1 MTNALIT
8 KEFIDKVENLQE
20 AMLNSD
26 SELIAKG
33 NSDMFPLKHTF
44 AEGIYVREMFIQEGG
59 LVIGRVHKN
68 DHVWFLLSGDLEIAT
83 EDGPELFIGPCYIK
97 SPAGTKRVLHAIT
110 DSIFVNVFPNPNN
123 ITDIEELE
131 NNLSCVY
138 YSNYE
143 KYKLLNK

>member
-1 MTNALIT
+1 MNNALAK
-8 KEFIDKVENLQE
+8 KEFINKVEDLQE
-20 AMLNSD
+20 SMLNSN

-44 AEGIYVREMFIQEGG
+44 AKGVYVREMFMQAGG
-59 LVIGRVHKN
+59 LVIGKVHKN
-68 DHVWFLLSGDLEIAT
+68 DHIWFLLSGELEIAT
-83 EDGPELFIGPCYIK
+83 ENGAELFIGPCYVK

-110 DSIFVNVFPNPNN
+110 DSVFVNVFPNPNN

-131 NNLSCVY
+131 NNLTCTY

>member
-1 MTNALIT
+1 MDNALAK
-8 KEFIDKVENLQE
+8 KEFINKVEDLQE
-20 AMLNSD
+20 SMLNSN

-44 AEGIYVREMFIQEGG
+44 AEGIYVREMFMQAGG
-59 LVIGRVHKN
+59 LVIGKVHKN
-68 DHVWFLLSGDLEIAT
+68 DHIWFLLYGELEIAT
-83 EDGPELFIGPCYIK
+83 ENGTELFIGPCYVK

-110 DSIFVNVFPNPNN
+110 DSVFVNVFPNPNN

-131 NNLSCVY
+131 NNLTCTY

>member
-1 MTNALIT
+1 MTDALIT

-44 AEGIYVREMFIQEGG
+44 AEGIYIREMFMQEGG

-68 DHVWFLLSGDLEIAT
+68 EHVWFLLSGELQIAT
-83 EDGPELFIGPCYIK
+83 DRGVEFYEGPCYVK
-97 SPAGTKRVLHAIT
+97 APAGTKRVLCAIT
-110 DSIFVNVFPNPNN
+110 DSIFVNVFPNPTNSTN
-123 ITDIEELE
+123 IEELE
-131 NNLSCVY
+131 DNLSCFY

>member
-1 MTNALIT
+1 MNNALAK
-8 KEFIDKVENLQE
+8 KEFINKVEDLQE
-20 AMLNSD
+20 SMLNSN

-44 AEGIYVREMFIQEGG
+44 ADGVYVREMFMQAGG
-59 LVIGRVHKN
+59 LVIGKVHKN
-68 DHVWFLLSGDLEIAT
+68 DHIWFLLSGELEIAT
-83 EDGPELFIGPCYIK
+83 ENGAELFIGPCYVK

-110 DSIFVNVFPNPNN
+110 DSVFINVFPNPNN

-131 NNLSCVY
+131 NNLTCTY

>member
-1 MTNALIT
+1 MNNALAK
-8 KEFIDKVENLQE
+8 KEFINKVEDLQE
-20 AMLNSD
+20 SMLNSK

-44 AEGIYVREMFIQEGG
+44 AEGIYVREMFMQAGG
-59 LVIGRVHKN
+59 LVIGKVHKN
-68 DHVWFLLSGDLEIAT
+68 DHIWFLLSGELEIAT
-83 EDGPELFIGPCYIK
+83 ENGAELFIGPCYVK

-110 DSIFVNVFPNPNN
+110 DSVFVNVFPNPNN

-131 NNLSCVY
+131 NNLTCTY

>member
-1 MTNALIT
+1 MNNALTT

-26 SELIAKG
+26 SEFIVKG
-33 NSDMFPLKHTF
+33 NSDFFPLKHTF
-44 AEGIYVREMFIQEGG
+44 AEGIYVREMFIQATG

-68 DHVWFLLSGDLEIAT
+68 DHIWFLLSGELEIAT
-83 EDGPELFIGPCYIK
+83 DQGVELYIGPCYIK

-131 NNLSCVY
+131 NNLSFLY
-138 YSNYE
+138 YSGYE

>member
-1 MTNALIT
+1 MNNALAK
-8 KEFIDKVENLQE
+8 KEFINKVEDLQE
-20 AMLNSD
+20 SMLNSN

-44 AEGIYVREMFIQEGG
+44 AEGIYVREMFMQAGG
-59 LVIGRVHKN
+59 LVIGKVHKN
-68 DHVWFLLSGDLEIAT
+68 DHIWFLLSGELEIAT
-83 EDGPELFIGPCYIK
+83 ENGAELFIGPCYVK

-110 DSIFVNVFPNPNN
+110 DSVFVNVFPNPNN
-123 ITDIEELE
+123 ITNIEELE
-131 NNLSCVY
+131 NNLTCTY

>member
-1 MTNALIT
+1 MNNALAN
-8 KEFIDKVENLQE
+8 KEFINKVEDLQE
-20 AMLNSD
+20 SMLNSN

-44 AEGIYVREMFIQEGG
+44 AEGIYVREMFMQAGG
-59 LVIGRVHKN
+59 LVIGKVHKN
-68 DHVWFLLSGDLEIAT
+68 DHIWFLLSGELEIAT
-83 EDGPELFIGPCYIK
+83 ENGPELFVGPCYVK
-97 SPAGTKRVLHAIT
+97 SLAGTKRVLHAIS
-110 DSIFVNVFPNPNN
+110 DSIFVNVFPNHNN

-131 NNLSCVY
+131 NNLTCTY

>member
-68 DHVWFLLSGDLEIAT
+68 DHIWFLLSGELAIAT
-83 EDGPELFIGPCYIK
+83 DNGVEYYSGPCYVK
-97 SPAGTKRVLHAIT
+97 APAGTKRVLNAIT

-131 NNLSCVY
+131 DNLTCIY
-138 YSNYE
+138 YSTYE

>member
-44 AEGIYVREMFIQEGG
+44 AEGIYVREMFIQESG

-68 DHVWFLLSGDLEIAT
+68 DHIWFLLSGELAIAT
-83 EDGPELFIGPCYIK
+83 DNGVEYYTGPCYIK
-97 SPAGTKRVLHAIT
+97 SSAGTKRVLNAIT
-110 DSIFVNVFPNPNN
+110 DSIFVNVYPNPTNN
-123 ITDIEELE
+123 TNIEELE
-131 NNLSCVY
+131 DNLTCIY
-138 YSNYE
+138 YSTYE

>member
-1 MTNALIT
+1 MTDALIT
-8 KEFIDKVENLQE
+8 KEFIDKVETLQE
-20 AMLNSD
+20 AMLNSGSD
-26 SELIAKG
+26 LIAKG

-68 DHVWFLLSGDLEIAT
+68 DHVWFLLSGELAIAT
-83 EDGPELFIGPCYIK
+83 DNGVEYYSGPCYVK
-97 SPAGTKRVLHAIT
+97 ASAGTKRVLNAIT

-131 NNLSCVY
+131 NNVSCIY